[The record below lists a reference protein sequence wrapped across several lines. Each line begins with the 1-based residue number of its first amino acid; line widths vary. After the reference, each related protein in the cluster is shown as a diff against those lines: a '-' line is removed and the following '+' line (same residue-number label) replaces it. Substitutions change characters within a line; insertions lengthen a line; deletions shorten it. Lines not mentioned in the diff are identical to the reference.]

1 MEKKNKKTEQ
11 EEHGQYVAES
21 LTTSHYDTTQR
32 IEDKCNNLS
41 SNLKTEVSVAEA
53 RQNEILKKVQQL
65 AVLIV
70 ACTIGGVGGGLYV
83 YKLGPSF
90 LGMVP
95 KSFGVESYSNLLATN
110 LGLVESHSA
119 LEGALARA
127 IEGMDRHADGEVQ
140 WQEKAL
146 AAQAEC
152 DAHCDAPAMKQFAF
166 ALAHDSSKALAAGCI
181 VIPFDTWNEAFR
193 GGFIET
199 IVAAGNTRCVEW
211 VKTNADKNKL
221 SEREAELLREYKGG
235 ENRRA
240 VNYRELA
247 QKLWKNNKM
256 LEEIGE
262 QLNERQELIHINE
275 VLMETLIQASPSFGP
290 AY

>member
-1 MEKKNKKTEQ
+1 MKTRKQ
-11 EEHGQYVAES
+11 TDVAELRDVEDS
-21 LTTSHYDTTQR
+21 TSEIVNTVVNADDLGR
-32 IEDKCNNLS
+32 VFAVKLCLFLS
-41 SNLKTEVSVAEA
+41 
-53 RQNEILKKVQQL
+53 
-65 AVLIV
+65 AVMLL
-70 ACTIGGVGGGLYV
+70 CTIGGIGGGLYV
-83 YKLGPSF
+83 YKIGPSF

-95 KSFGVESYSNLLATN
+95 KAYGSVSYSKLLDENLALAT
-110 LGLVESHSA
+110 SHAA

-127 IEGMDRHADGEVQ
+127 IEGMDSHADGEVK
-140 WQEKAL
+140 WQAKAL

-193 GGFIET
+193 GGFIDT

-221 SEREAELLREYKGG
+221 SEREAELLREYKG

-240 VNYRELA
+240 VDYRELA

-256 LEEIGE
+256 LEELGE
-262 QLNERQELIHINE
+262 QLNERQELLQMNE

-290 AY
+290 SY

>member
-1 MEKKNKKTEQ
+1 MNEKVKNEGERAAQ
-11 EEHGQYVAES
+11 EYVD
-21 LTTSHYDTTQR
+21 TTLRASHYKLAQR
-32 IEDKCNNLS
+32 LADNSNKILS
-41 SNLKTEVSVAEA
+41 RISLLTA
-53 RQNEILKKVQQL
+53 
-65 AVLIV
+65 LIV
-70 ACTIGGVGGGLYV
+70 ACVLGGVGGGLYV
-83 YKLGPSF
+83 YKVGPSF

-119 LEGALARA
+119 LESALARA

-140 WQEKAL
+140 WQAKAL

-152 DAHCDAPAMKQFAF
+152 NTHCDAPAMKQFAF
-166 ALAHDSSKALAAGCI
+166 ALAHDSSKALAAGCT

-193 GGFIET
+193 GGFIDT
-199 IVAAGNTRCVEW
+199 IVAAGNTRCVNW
-211 VKTNADKNKL
+211 IKANADEDKL
-221 SEREAELLREYKGG
+221 SEREGELLREYKGG
-235 ENRRA
+235 ENRRV

-247 QKLWKNNKM
+247 QKLWKTNKM
-256 LEEIGE
+256 LEKLRE
-262 QLNERQELIHINE
+262 QLNENDQVLQMNE